1 MATRH
6 GRLSRTLVSPRDPG
20 LLTAPSAPGHRAVP
34 PAGRENAP
42 RAELVRLAE
51 GLLTEATL
59 RELWRRH
66 EAMTA
71 VLGWLDGFP
80 GDTWQER
87 WLLSGSDARGQAW
100 GPPGLTPR
108 WRNRITT
115 GLGRS
120 DHLACGTAR
129 LRVAVRQQAAR
140 CL

>member
-6 GRLSRTLVSPRDPG
+6 GRLSRTPVSPRDPG
-20 LLTAPSAPGHRAVP
+20 VLARSATTGHLVVLP
-34 PAGRENAP
+34 PGRESAP
-42 RAELVRLAE
+42 RAELLRLAE

-59 RELWRRH
+59 RDRWRRR

-71 VLGWLDGFP
+71 VLDWLEGFP

-87 WLLSGSDARGQAW
+87 WLLSGSDADGRAW

-115 GLGRS
+115 GLGV
-120 DHLACGTAR
+120 LIV
-129 LRVAVRQQAAR
+129 LRAVRPGYGCSGSPAR
-140 CL
+140 RL